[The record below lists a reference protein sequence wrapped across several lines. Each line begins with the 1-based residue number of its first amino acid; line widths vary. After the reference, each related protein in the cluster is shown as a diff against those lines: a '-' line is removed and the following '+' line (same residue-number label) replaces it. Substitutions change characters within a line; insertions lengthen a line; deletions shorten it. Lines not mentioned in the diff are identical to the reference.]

1 MKKIDK
7 HIEIVHTANA
17 QINTMGY
24 KSCKL
29 IQSALLKLYT
39 SVEISQVNELFELE
53 QIVSRRP
60 DLVFLGLKRLP
71 REGGFGDESMRS
83 IWLSEYLDQHGI
95 VYTGSSRGAIQLAI
109 NKYNAK
115 SLISLAGLPTA
126 DYFKAAP
133 GEYLTAS
140 QLPLQ
145 FPLFVKPISSG
156 GSKGIDADSV
166 VRNFEEF
173 QYKIAAIFERFGT
186 SSLVE
191 QYLEGREFSIALLGG
206 PDGGKLTAMPIEI
219 IPEANVCGDKIL
231 GRDVKKADTELV
243 LPVVNSKLR
252 DQLCDLAKNIFE
264 TLGARDFGRVDVRMD
279 AHNNPYFLEAN
290 LIPGLSGGYFT
301 RACKFNQNMDYEDMI
316 IRISK
321 LALTRTADIQD
332 IVVV

>member
-1 MKKIDK
+1 MKKINK
-7 HIEIVHTANA
+7 HIEIVHTSNA

-29 IQSALLKLYT
+29 IQAALLKQYT
-39 SVEISQVNELFELE
+39 NVGISHVNELFELQE
-53 QIVSRRP
+53 IVHNKP

-71 REGGFGDESMRS
+71 RAGGFGDESMES
-83 IWLSEYLDQHGI
+83 IWLSEYLDEQGI
-95 VYTGSSRGAIQLAI
+95 VYTGSSREAIQLGV

-115 SLISLAGLPTA
+115 TLVSLAGLPTA

-133 GEYLTAS
+133 GEYLTTS
-140 QLPLQ
+140 ELPIP

-166 VRNFEEF
+166 VRTFEEF
-173 QYKIAAIFERFGT
+173 EYKVAAIFERFGT

-191 QYLEGREFSIALLGG
+191 QYLEGREFSIALLGVANG
-206 PDGGKLTAMPIEI
+206 RDLTAMPVEI
-219 IPEANVCGDKIL
+219 VAEANACGDKIL

-243 LPVVNSKLR
+243 MPVLDPKLHSV
-252 DQLCDLAKNIFE
+252 LCELAKNIF
-264 TLGARDFGRVDVRMD
+264 TALGARDFGRVDVRMD

-321 LALTRTADIQD
+321 LALNRTADIQD
-332 IVVV
+332 PVIV